1 MRKNNLKMTHFDAT
15 GLPYNIC
22 HFKKSESRKYRDAV
36 CELLQCKYEAIAPDG
51 NCFFAA
57 VSTCFAHLNDPLT
70 ISATDLRAEVV
81 AWLVECEVGVPP

>member
-1 MRKNNLKMTHFDAT
+1 MRQNNLKMTHYTAT
-15 GLPYNIC
+15 GWPRYIC
-22 HFKKSESRKYRDAV
+22 DYKKSETRKYRDAV
-36 CELLQCKYEAIAPDG
+36 CLLLQCKFKSIAPNG

-70 ISATDLRAEVV
+70 ISAMDLRAEVV

>member
-1 MRKNNLKMTHFDAT
+1 MRKNNLKMTHFDSID
-15 GLPYNIC
+15 LPRHIC
-22 HFKKSESRKYRDAV
+22 NYTKSETRKYRDAV
-36 CELLQCKYEAIAPDG
+36 CQLLQCNFKAVAPDG
-51 NCFFAA
+51 NCLFAA